1 VVANRCEKAEV
12 FELKPTTVSRLKWS
26 RMSKPL
32 STEELNLLRAINTP
46 TIANA
51 IEVLG
56 LRQRSEGFTD
66 SSIRCIF
73 PDLGVTVGYAV
84 TATIRSGTP
93 PDKSPGASLKTYW
106 DHIANFPA
114 PRVVVVHEIDQPAA
128 GAWWGEINSNIH
140 RALGCIGLVTD
151 GVVRDLDEV
160 RPLGFQF
167 FATGVAVSH
176 VYAHL
181 DDFNKPVTV
190 GGMAVRPGDL
200 IHADKHGAIVIPVQH
215 ARQMLEAAMAVER
228 YERPMIR
235 LCKSSEFST
244 EKLDQLMKSKIV

>member
-1 VVANRCEKAEV
+1 
-12 FELKPTTVSRLKWS
+12 
-26 RMSKPL
+26 MSEPL

-46 TIANA
+46 TVANA

-56 LRQRSEGFTD
+56 IRKRSEGFTD

-73 PDLGVTVGYAV
+73 PDLGVMVGYAI
-84 TATIRSGTP
+84 TAVIRSATP
-93 PDKSPGASLKTYW
+93 PDKSHRASMKAYW
-106 DHIANFPA
+106 DHIANFPP

-128 GAWWGEINSNIH
+128 GAWWGEVNSNIH

-151 GVVRDLDEV
+151 GTVRDLDVV

-176 VYAHL
+176 VHAHL
-181 DDFNKPVTV
+181 EDFGKPITV
-190 GGMAVRPGDL
+190 GGMAVMPGDL

-215 ARQMLEAAMAVER
+215 AREVFDAVIAVER
-228 YERPMIR
+228 YERPIIQ
-235 LCKSSEFST
+235 LCKSPEFST
-244 EKLDQLMKSKIV
+244 GKLEQLIKNKIV